1 MYAAGKRY
9 LAEHFYNAI
18 RTIGHSFI
26 TVQITA
32 PVTLSSS
39 EADRLALIFTASP
52 LVFDLIVTNSQHFLH
67 AWHGRVITLEG
78 PCLFSGK

>member
-9 LAEHFYNAI
+9 LAEHFYNVI

-52 LVFDLIVTNSQHFLH
+52 LVFTLIVTNRHFLNARQGH
-67 AWHGRVITLEG
+67 IITLVD
-78 PCLFSGK
+78 PYRFSGK